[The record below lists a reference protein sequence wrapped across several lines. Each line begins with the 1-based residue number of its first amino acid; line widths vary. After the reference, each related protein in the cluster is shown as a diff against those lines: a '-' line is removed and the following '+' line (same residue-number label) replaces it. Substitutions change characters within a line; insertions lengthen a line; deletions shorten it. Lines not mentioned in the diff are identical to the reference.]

1 MRIAG
6 IEKTRRVFVNNREL
20 RPERS
25 LKVYNHSP
33 DGFAWGYAGS
43 GPAQLALAILLYAGF
58 KRDVV
63 VALYQ
68 IFKEEYVAN
77 WKGDFSVEI
86 DVDAW
91 VASKEKGK

>member
-20 RPERS
+20 RPDRS
-25 LKVYNHSP
+25 QKVRNHSP
-33 DGFAWGYAGS
+33 DGFNWGYGGS
-43 GPAQLALAILLYAGF
+43 GPAQLAILLYAGF